1 MHAGPLRD
9 VLELLVGLK
18 ACLRRILAGTTNYP
32 QAGQLSILGSS
43 WIAGMPALV
52 IQAQIWCLYAGVM

>member
-9 VLELLVGLK
+9 VLQLLVGL
-18 ACLRRILAGTTNYP
+18 LQILVTNYP

-43 WIAGMPALV
+43 WIV
-52 IQAQIWCLYAGVM
+52 IQAEIWCLYAGVM